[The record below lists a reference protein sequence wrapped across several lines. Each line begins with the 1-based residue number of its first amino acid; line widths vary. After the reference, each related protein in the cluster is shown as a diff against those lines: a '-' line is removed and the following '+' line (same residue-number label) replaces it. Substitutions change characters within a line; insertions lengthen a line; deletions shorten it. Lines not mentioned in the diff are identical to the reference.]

1 MKSNNIF
8 KKELTISNGV
18 FILGIVLV
26 SVVALGAFYIGI
38 SWPGQGQQEAP
49 NGVSI
54 PPSST
59 FTAPPATEINETV
72 LVSLTPT
79 LELMPSETETIS
91 PTETMLPAETQA
103 PVETQTPTVQAT
115 PEATIRPPDQA
126 KLIKNVVP
134 ANGGYFAP
142 TKQFTKTW
150 IIQNIGTT
158 TWNKDYKLV
167 YISGTAMTN
176 QVTIPIQNPVSPGKT
191 ITVEL
196 SQTAPKVP
204 GVYQGAWMLQNKSG
218 QTFGIG
224 LEADQPL
231 IVRATVLNI
240 TKGIPYDFLLNYC
253 DATWW
258 NSEGETIHCQATPS
272 RTNGFVLLDPNP
284 SIETGPSDL
293 PGLWVH
299 PYQRTEGA
307 ISGKYPTYL
316 VQDGDRFR
324 AQVGCINGNTNCN
337 VTFKLLY
344 NTGTGPN
351 ISLGTWK
358 ELYGGGITKI
368 NVDLSPLAG
377 QEVQFILRTI
387 VSNNYPEDANG
398 FWLIPRIVNE

>member
-8 KKELTISNGV
+8 KQELTISNGV
-18 FILGIVLV
+18 FIIGILLV
-26 SVVALGAFYIGI
+26 TVIAIGAFLIGF
-38 SWPGQGQQEAP
+38 SWPGQDLQETP
-49 NGVSI
+49 HGEI
-54 PPSST
+54 HLPSST
-59 FTAPPATEINETV
+59 VTSPPATEISETAQ
-72 LVSLTPT
+72 VSLTPT
-79 LELMPSETETIS
+79 LETMPSETETTV
-91 PTETMLPAETQA
+91 PTETGLPTGTQT
-103 PVETQTPTVQAT
+103 PEETQTPTVQAT
-115 PEATIRPPDQA
+115 PVATIRPEDQA

-134 ANGGYFAP
+134 VNGGYFAP
-142 TKQFTKTW
+142 KKQFTKVW

-158 TWNKDYKLV
+158 TWTKDYKLV
-167 YISGTAMTN
+167 YASGTAMTT
-176 QVTIPIQNPVSPGKT
+176 QVTIPIPNPVSPGKT

-196 SQTAPKVP
+196 SQTAPQLP
-204 GVYQGAWMLQNKSG
+204 GVYQGAWMLENKSG
-218 QTFGIG
+218 QTFGLG
-224 LEADQPL
+224 PAADQPL
-231 IVRATVLNI
+231 ISRATVLNI
-240 TKGIPYDFLLNYC
+240 TKGIPYDFLLHYC
-253 DATWW
+253 DASWW
-258 NSEGETIHCQATPS
+258 NSEGETIPCQATPS

-284 SIETGPSDL
+284 SIETGISDL

-299 PYQRTEGA
+299 PYLKIEGA

-351 ISLGTWK
+351 ITLGTWK

-368 NVDLSPLAG
+368 NLDLSPLAG
-377 QEVQFILRTI
+377 EQVQFILRTI